1 MSATD
6 LPFTAMSHAKACR
19 LLFVVIVSGR
29 RTFPRA
35 RSRLVLLVE
44 AGGPLAQASWAGWG
58 VLLSA
63 PAWR

>member
-6 LPFTAMSHAKACR
+6 LPPRHEPTRRPTGSSSSSSS
-19 LLFVVIVSGR
+19 SGWR
-29 RTFPRA
+29 PFPRA

-44 AGGPLAQASWAGWG
+44 GWPPLAQAGWAGWG

-63 PAWR
+63 PAW